1 MATAASGLAKTF
13 PHLFVARMSVGVG
26 EATLSPCAM
35 SMITDSFP
43 AEKRGLPIAFYSAA
57 LSVGAAIAN
66 LLGAAILTWA
76 NQTSSLSLPIVGT
89 VAPWQLTFFVLG
101 IPGIFLGIIFLF
113 LKEPKRQQNTNTN
126 LEVRS
131 NPIHVL
137 GYIKQRLALFAC
149 FMSIFVI

>member
-1 MATAASGLAKTF
+1 
-13 PHLFVARMSVGVG
+13 
-26 EATLSPCAM
+26 M

-101 IPGIFLGIIFLF
+101 IPGIFLGIIF
-113 LKEPKRQQNTNTN
+113 
-126 LEVRS
+126 
-131 NPIHVL
+131 
-137 GYIKQRLALFAC
+137 
-149 FMSIFVI
+149 SIFKRT